1 MFSKILV
8 FIFSLIFSLHINAQ
22 NEAKIGNVSIGTEY
36 SIALSLIKNEF
47 GIPTIV
53 KDNCVEY
60 HNVKYHSLRFNKILF
75 KFKNSILNEVRFFI
89 NAKNKYEAVK
99 NMKCVAKEWSKKY
112 ELSEDYDDGAYFY
125 MGGVSPK
132 GIGFLFTI
140 SIAQRQGR
148 WDTELTYGP
157 F

>member
-1 MFSKILV
+1 
-8 FIFSLIFSLHINAQ
+8 
-22 NEAKIGNVSIGTEY
+22 
-36 SIALSLIKNEF
+36 
-47 GIPTIV
+47 
-53 KDNCVEY
+53 
-60 HNVKYHSLRFNKILF
+60 
-75 KFKNSILNEVRFFI
+75 
-89 NAKNKYEAVK
+89 
-99 NMKCVAKEWSKKY
+99 MKCVAKEWSKKY